1 MKLNTEEWKKFRI
14 GDWFEVLSSNK
25 IYHAANLHIED
36 KPKND
41 YYPYVVRS
49 AQNRGIKGYIKKPIE
64 FLNSENT
71 ISFAQDTFFA
81 FYQEKPY
88 FTGNNVKILKPL
100 FEYSRNILLFIET
113 SINKSMLKNTWGM
126 GSGKEYVE
134 NIEILLPSKDN
145 EPDWAFMEEY
155 IKEIEEKYI
164 EKVDEYNQEN
174 IQKALDVIEIAED
187 ELDKDLIIKPA
198 DRYEEFSVKSL
209 FKLIPSQNY
218 IDRNKISDVG
228 RTKVYSST
236 TSDYGLMGYIDED
249 PYFLINEK
257 NPYYIIFGDH
267 TREFNFVYNS
277 FSTTDNVKVLSPINK
292 SKLTNLYILTLWK
305 KHIPELG
312 YSRHWSKAKNVVL
325 KLPAIDEKTPDFEY
339 MEKAIYIYTKKVIK
353 SWQLDNEKEIRAL
366 ISAINKQK

>member
-1 MKLNTEEWKKFRI
+1 MKLNTEEWKEFRI

-134 NIEILLPSKDN
+134 NIEILLPSKNN
-145 EPDWAFMEEY
+145 EPDWDFMEGY
-155 IKEIEEKYI
+155 IKEMEERYI
-164 EKVDEYNQEN
+164 KKVDKYNQSN
-174 IQKALDVIEIAED
+174 IQKALDITGIAED

-198 DRYEEFSVKSL
+198 DRYEEFKIDTL
-209 FKLIPSQNY
+209 FKKYHGSRLRVEDRKEGNIPFITAGEEGRGVKEY
-218 IDRNKISDVG
+218 ISNHRSLYNNPI
-228 RTKVYSST
+228 T
-236 TSDYGLMGYIDED
+236 IDMFGNTFYHNLKLD
-249 PYFLINEK
+249 GDDNIYFLINDELSAGVK
-257 NPYYIIFGDH
+257 LYI
-267 TREFNFVYNS
+267 
-277 FSTTDNVKVLSPINK
+277 STVLNKVLTQQHSYAK
-292 SKLTNLYILTLWK
+292 QFRQKKLDRLT
-305 KHIPELG
+305 
-312 YSRHWSKAKNVVL
+312 AV
-325 KLPAIDEKTPDFEY
+325 LPAIDKDTPDFEY
-339 MEKAIYIYTKKVIK
+339 MEKAIYIY
-353 SWQLDNEKEIRAL
+353 
-366 ISAINKQK
+366 